1 MYQCTS
7 IKIQFY
13 FQYVV
18 LIIVIVIGFSF
29 VRSSIGRIHK
39 TPFIPSVSFRFIKHN
54 SISQRSPQTPYSRTN
69 LRKHHRH
76 QPQPLSPHPLQ
87 INIKREQTPPRS
99 EMKTQE
105 KGKGK
110 EEATMQLLM
119 REQNKISEQSNQSS
133 QPRQIAISPRT
144 PSTSISTVKIQSKQ
158 TNKPPRPKL
167 LISFNFV
174 AVSCR

>member
-1 MYQCTS
+1 MYLDQNS
-7 IKIQFY
+7 I
-13 FQYVV
+13 
-18 LIIVIVIGFSF
+18 LFSIRSPDHCHCHWFF
-29 VRSSIGRIHK
+29 VRSSIGKIHK

-54 SISQRSPQTPYSRTN
+54 SISQRSPQTPYSRTK

-76 QPQPLSPHPLQ
+76 QPQPQPLSPHPLQ

-144 PSTSISTVKIQSKQ
+144 PSTSTSTVKIQSKQ
-158 TNKPPRPKL
+158 TNKQTAPL
-167 LISFNFV
+167 QTFNFF
-174 AVSCR
+174 